1 MIELLRTTLARRG
14 IVAADTLL
22 DCLALAAELEPRIV
36 QDSGARLVTLA
47 DLHRAWW
54 CRSSNEVIQR
64 MAALQV
70 AQLVDCTYH
79 SGRNAY
85 WEVHRV
91 GPVA

>member
-1 MIELLRTTLARRG
+1 MIDLLRTTLARRG

-22 DCLALAAELEPRIV
+22 DCLVLAAELEPRIV
-36 QDSGARLVTLA
+36 QGNGARLVTLGE
-47 DLHRAWW
+47 LRFAWR
-54 CRSSNEVIQR
+54 CSSFDVIKR

-70 AQLVDCTYH
+70 AQLVHCTYH

-91 GPVA
+91 GPA